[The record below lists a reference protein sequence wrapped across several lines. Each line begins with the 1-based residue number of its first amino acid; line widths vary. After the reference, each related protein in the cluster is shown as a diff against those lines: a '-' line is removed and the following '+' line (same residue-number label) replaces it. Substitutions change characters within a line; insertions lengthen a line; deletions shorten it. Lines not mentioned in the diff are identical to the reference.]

1 MTMRDPTTQPDR
13 LLARGPR
20 CSCRELTRWPDVLKD
35 VLRPSRLTS
44 RSALVQ
50 PTVVT
55 ALIVSVTSI
64 LVAVTSAVLAYRAQ
78 HGLHKAKLDQGR
90 RRSMALGESL

>member
-1 MTMRDPTTQPDR
+1 
-13 LLARGPR
+13 
-20 CSCRELTRWPDVLKD
+20 
-35 VLRPSRLTS
+35 
-44 RSALVQ
+44 VQ